1 MKTAMNEMVQLCW
14 SKTFM
19 TDFLNLRRLIS
30 NIENGTKFM
39 RFDDVSMEQIKP
51 QPNKDNLKI
60 AIVFVLGLFASIA
73 WVLMRHELAQRQK
86 T

>member
-1 MKTAMNEMVQLCW
+1 
-14 SKTFM
+14 
-19 TDFLNLRRLIS
+19 
-30 NIENGTKFM
+30 M

-60 AIVFVLGLFASIA
+60 AIVFVLGLFASNA
-73 WVLMRHELAQRQK
+73 WILMRHELAQRQK